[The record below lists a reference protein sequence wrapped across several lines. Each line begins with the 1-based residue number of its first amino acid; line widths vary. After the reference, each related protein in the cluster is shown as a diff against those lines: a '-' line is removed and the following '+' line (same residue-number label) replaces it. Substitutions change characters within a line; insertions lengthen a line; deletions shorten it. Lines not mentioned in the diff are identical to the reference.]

1 MTATTA
7 SVFAVPPEQHPE
19 RVLRAERSVWS
30 SEILMRSTPEGSFWI
45 LGGVQPFALLRML
58 REGMSPPQIAC
69 MKIHRDFWVETENEY
84 NYRYSSTQ
92 SVYKYVQLYPFSL
105 DSALIFVYNIV
116 NS

>member
-1 MTATTA
+1 
-7 SVFAVPPEQHPE
+7 
-19 RVLRAERSVWS
+19 
-30 SEILMRSTPEGSFWI
+30 
-45 LGGVQPFALLRML
+45 
-58 REGMSPPQIAC
+58 